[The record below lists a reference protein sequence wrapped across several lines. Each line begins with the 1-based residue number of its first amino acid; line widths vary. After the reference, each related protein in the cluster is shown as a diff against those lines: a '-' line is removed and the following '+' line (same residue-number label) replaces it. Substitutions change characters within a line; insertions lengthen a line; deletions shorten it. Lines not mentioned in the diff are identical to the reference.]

1 MGEKNLKV
9 GQIPRNAEQQR
20 SISADLYCLLYCLDT
35 PVRPYVKMNCA
46 ETVSF

>member
-1 MGEKNLKV
+1 MGEKNLEV
-9 GQIPRNAEQQR
+9 GEMPRNAERHQ

-35 PVRPYVKMNCA
+35 PARPCVKMNCA